1 VRRLV
6 AAIVFGVTCCLPLPQ
21 TAAFAGQVHP
31 GCAGSGCSV
40 GTDGPGGPGSDQTA
54 SSPNPNADSGPSSGP
69 CPPGQIPLYGF
80 WPARTLL
87 GDLDPVTGAPIR
99 PGTELEDIYCN
110 GNYLTTV
117 MVPPSAPAGSHGPR
131 ITGAEL
137 ARRAFAGFAV
147 SLPVPVL
154 SPSTAVVN
162 YPTWLWL
169 AGGWLSRS
177 ATASVPGLSAT
188 VTAAPTRVVWTM
200 GDGGQAVC
208 DGPGVAW
215 NVAVPNDSTYCS
227 YTYQTAGTFTAT
239 VTVYYGATWS
249 ASDGT
254 AGALGVVTGRA
265 AFPVTVDE
273 IEAVNN

>member
-1 VRRLV
+1 VNP
-6 AAIVFGVTCCLPLPQ
+6 ITGQPLE
-21 TAAFAGQVHP
+21 
-31 GCAGSGCSV
+31 
-40 GTDGPGGPGSDQTA
+40 PGS
-54 SSPNPNADSGPSSGP
+54 
-69 CPPGQIPLYGF
+69 
-80 WPARTLL
+80 
-87 GDLDPVTGAPIR
+87 
-99 PGTELEDIYCN
+99 ELEVIFCDD
-110 GNYLTTV
+110 GNYVYYLTTV
-117 MVPPSAPAGSHGPR
+117 VIPPAAVAREAPR
-131 ITGAEL
+131 ITGADL
-137 ARRAFAGFAV
+137 ARQAFADFRV
-147 SLPVPVL
+147 SAPVPVL

-169 AGGWLSRS
+169 GGGWSSRS
-177 ATASVPGLSAT
+177 ATARVPGLSAT
-188 VTAAPTRVVWTM
+188 VTAAPQRVVWTM

-215 NVAVPNDSTYCS
+215 NVAVPNDNTYCS

-254 AGALGVVTGRA
+254 AGALGVITGRA